1 MNGFSLFVIGPDTE
15 RVYGTGRFLGVYF
28 LSGLAGSLLSYA
40 FSPAPSVGAS
50 GAIFGLI
57 GALSVFF
64 YTSRQVLGDF
74 GQSQLQGL
82 VAILVINLVFGL
94 TTPGI
99 DNLGHIGGLI
109 GGIIAG
115 WLLVPRYVVEP
126 DLFTPRI
133 VRRYDPRGW
142 IGAGVMLVVL
152 AVLAVIIRPVG
163 I

>member
-1 MNGFSLFVIGPDTE
+1 
-15 RVYGTGRFLGVYF
+15 
-28 LSGLAGSLLSYA
+28 
-40 FSPAPSVGAS
+40 
-50 GAIFGLI
+50 
-57 GALSVFF
+57 
-64 YTSRQVLGDF
+64 VLGNF

-82 VAILVINLVFGL
+82 IAILVINLVFGL

-115 WLLVPRYVVEP
+115 WLLVPRSIVEP
-126 DLFTPRI
+126 DLFNPRI

-142 IGAGVMLVVL
+142 IGAGAMLVVL
-152 AVLAVIIRPVG
+152 AVLAVVIRPMG